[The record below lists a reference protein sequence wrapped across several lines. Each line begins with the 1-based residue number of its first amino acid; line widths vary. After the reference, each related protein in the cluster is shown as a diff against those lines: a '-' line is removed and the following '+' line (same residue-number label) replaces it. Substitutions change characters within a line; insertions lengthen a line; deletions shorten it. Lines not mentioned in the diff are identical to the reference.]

1 MDNCSENKNK
11 IVFGF
16 LSDLV
21 SKGVFSE
28 VYVGFLMVGHT
39 HEDIDQFFS
48 VISTWLKKIETICPD
63 PLSLGNAIK
72 AAFENSKKLRSQTQK
87 CFMFVPW
94 KFLIMIMTH
103 FMLHAYLNK
112 TLHYYYKPH

>member
-1 MDNCSENKNK
+1 M
-11 IVFGF
+11 
-16 LSDLV
+16 
-21 SKGVFSE
+21 FSE

-72 AAFENSKKLRSQTQK
+72 AAFENSKKLRSQTPEV
-87 CFMFVPW
+87 FHVRALENFDYDTFYAP
-94 KFLIMIMTH
+94 
-103 FMLHAYLNK
+103 YLNK
-112 TLHYYYKPH
+112 TLHYYSKPHQF